1 MVRLRDIAGLDRW
14 RVAKAVEAAA
24 TAAASAAIFS
34 GDWGGGG
41 KWLEGLSQEFVGR
54 P

>member
-41 KWLEGLSQEFVGR
+41 KWRWRGLSQEFG
-54 P
+54 